1 MRMLIPCC
9 LMVGFLAPAAI
20 FAADLRPQ
28 DLSARP
34 IENVSISRADR
45 AFLTDAAADL
55 LWQKKAIEVG
65 LQFLKSSISIE
76 EANFALKT
84 VQEIQED
91 LQELAKARDVAL
103 PLEGSLAA
111 PRDFERLMNSRN
123 GSFEREYGRYAQR
136 STSKLFERFREASTK
151 SDDPEVRAFAI
162 RHVRWVEA
170 THHEAKGL
178 PPAALGTAEGR
189 P

>member
-1 MRMLIPCC
+1 MKK
-9 LMVGFLAPAAI
+9 LMQWFLTVGCAVPITA

-34 IENVSISRADR
+34 IDNISISRADG
-45 AFLTDAAADL
+45 AFLRDAAANL
-55 LWQKKAIEVG
+55 FWQSKAIEIG
-65 LQFLKSSISIE
+65 RPFLESSVSIE

-84 VQEIQED
+84 LQEIQED

-103 PLEGSLAA
+103 PMEGSLTR
-111 PRDFERLMNSRN
+111 PRDFERLMNTRN
-123 GSFEREYGRYAQR
+123 GGFEREYGRYAQR
-136 STSKLFERFREASTK
+136 STRKLFERFRNASTHA
-151 SDDPEVRAFAI
+151 DDPQVRAFAI

-170 THHEAKGL
+170 AHRETRGL
-178 PPAALGTAEGR
+178 PPLMFAGTAAG